1 MKKLMIAISM
11 IAMMGGAALA
21 ADLPA
26 KSQVSADKQLA
37 IAVANDAHWYV
48 GVNTGFNYLDGV
60 SIDDSQKIL
69 GATVGYQ
76 YNRNVAAEL
85 AFTQFFEQ
93 DGLADEGQALVLNGI
108 ALLPTGTAFTPYA
121 LAGVGAGFNGLG
133 DNGDA
138 QAIYNLGAGVR
149 YAVTE
154 SVDLDLRYTHVD
166 AWESSIDTDA
176 VTVGAA
182 FKF

>member
-1 MKKLMIAISM
+1 MV
-11 IAMMGGAALA
+11 AMMGSVASA
-21 ADLPA
+21 ADLPK
-26 KSQVSADKQLA
+26 KSQVDDGQQLA

-48 GVNTGFNYLDGV
+48 GVNGGFVYLNDV
-60 SIDDSQKIL
+60 SVEDSQKVL

-76 YNRNVAAEL
+76 YNRNLAAEL
-85 AFTQFFEQ
+85 AFTQFFEK
-93 DGLADEGQALVLNGI
+93 DGIAEDGQALTVNGI

-133 DNGDA
+133 DDGDA

-154 SVDLDLRYTHVD
+154 SVDLDLRYTHVN
-166 AWESSIDTDA
+166 AWESEIDNDS